1 MDEFKGEDTNISNEK
16 YSELFDNKYLPRPWI
31 REFAG

>member
-1 MDEFKGEDTNISNEK
+1 MDEFDGEDTYVNNEK
-16 YSELFDNKYLPRPWI
+16 YSELFDNKYLPRLWI